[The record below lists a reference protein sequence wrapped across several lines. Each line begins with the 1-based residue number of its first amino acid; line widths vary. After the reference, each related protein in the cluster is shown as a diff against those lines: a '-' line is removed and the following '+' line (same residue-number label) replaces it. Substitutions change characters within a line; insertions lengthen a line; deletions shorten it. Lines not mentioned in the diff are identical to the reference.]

1 MVPSL
6 LKGIL
11 GFLVSF
17 LFTWYYLPRYIEK
30 AREKGIVGIDVN
42 KPEHPKVPEMG
53 GIIPV
58 VGFLIALL
66 FFLFMFPNYTS
77 FIIVAG
83 LLVLANAFFGMLDD
97 VFEFRYRDHIL
108 SMFLTSALAVE
119 ILRRYS
125 HLSTKIYF
133 PFLGWIDFG
142 WFYWIIVL
150 LAFVFLPNAV
160 NIYALFNGL
169 EAGNAAIV
177 LVFFMA
183 LIALLHGINNFAIAL
198 ALASLGALLGFWIYN
213 RYPAKVFPGD
223 VGTLSFGS
231 MLALVLVY
239 GKIEALAA
247 LVLLPYFL
255 QFFLHLVRV
264 AKHKK
269 DSRHPIVLPDGTLKV
284 PENDPYKVMYLLL
297 KLKPMKENEVVR
309 YLYLLQI
316 IIGLWILGI
325 AILSLAV

>member
-1 MVPSL
+1 MCL
-6 LKGIL
+6 LMLKGLL
-11 GFLVSF
+11 GFLVAF

-42 KPEHPKVPEMG
+42 KPDHPKIPEMG

-58 VGFLIALL
+58 IGFLAALL

-83 LLVLANAFFGMLDD
+83 LLVIANAFFGILDD
-97 VFEFRYRDHIL
+97 IFEFRYRDHIL
-108 SMFLTSALAVE
+108 SMLLTSALAVE
-119 ILRRYS
+119 ILRKYS
-125 HLSTKIYF
+125 KLSTAIYF

-142 WFYWIIVL
+142 WLYWVIIL

-177 LVFFMA
+177 LIFFMA

-223 VGTLSFGS
+223 VGTLSFGA

-239 GKIEALAA
+239 GKIEFLAA
-247 LVLLPYFL
+247 LVLAPYFL
-255 QFFLHLVRV
+255 QFFLHLLRV
-264 AKHKK
+264 LRHVK
-269 DSRHPIVLPDGTLKV
+269 DSRHPLVSKDGTLIA
-284 PENDPYKVMYLLL
+284 PRHDPYKVMYLLL
-297 KLKPMKENEVVR
+297 RLRPMKENEVVR
-309 YLYLLQI
+309 YLYLVQI
-316 IIGLWILGI
+316 LVGLWVVGLTLLAL
-325 AILSLAV
+325 AI